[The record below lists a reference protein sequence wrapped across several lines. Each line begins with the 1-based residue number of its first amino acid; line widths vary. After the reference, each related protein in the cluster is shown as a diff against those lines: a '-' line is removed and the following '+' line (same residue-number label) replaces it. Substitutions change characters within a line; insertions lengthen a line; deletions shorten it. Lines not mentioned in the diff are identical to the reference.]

1 MDSLN
6 IQRQRWLSPATARS
20 RCFRTTSGMTLAE
33 VMIALTVF
41 ALVFGSVLT
50 GLTQA
55 RYRAIWA
62 SLSLEAANFAEQC
75 CEQIQNASWDPT
87 ASPAV
92 DQVISNNFPTTTT
105 DLLDY
110 TGGGSLVA
118 TNTVRINAMPNT
130 NSPQYKVITCTTVW
144 EYKGRGPFT
153 NSIVTVRAPDQ

>member
-1 MDSLN
+1 MLN
-6 IQRQRWLSPATARS
+6 AHARWSKASTIAELMFLSRDG
-20 RCFRTTSGMTLAE
+20 GMTLAE
-33 VMIALTVF
+33 VLIAIAIF

-62 SLSLEAANFAEQC
+62 SLSLEAANVAEER
-75 CEQIQNASWDPT
+75 CEQIQNAPWDPT
-87 ASPAV
+87 ASPV
-92 DQVISNNFPTTTT
+92 IDQVISNNFPTTTA

-110 TGGGSLVA
+110 TGGGSLLA

-144 EYKGRGPFT
+144 QYRGRGPFT
-153 NSIVTVRAPDQ
+153 NSIVNIRAPDQ